1 MQAALEALADPTR
14 RRLVELLAA
23 GEQSAGQLAGAFD
36 ISRPGISRHLRVLRE
51 AGLVHAEPRGQQRV
65 YTLRAAP
72 LRELD
77 GWLARYRPFWT
88 QRLDALGTEVARGT
102 RRPRP
107 PNSTPTP
114 TEEPR

>member
-14 RRLVELLAA
+14 RRLVELIAA
-23 GEQSAGQLAGAFD
+23 GEQSAGQLAAAFD

-51 AGLVHAEPRGQQRV
+51 AGLVHAEARGQQRV
-65 YTLRAAP
+65 YSLRAAP

-88 QRLDALGTEVARGT
+88 QRLDALGTEVARG
-102 RRPRP
+102 RRRSGP
-107 PNSTPTP
+107 PTSTSSRAK
-114 TEEPR
+114 ESR